1 MVSTDAS
8 RPAVFLDRDGTLIH
22 DDGYLADPARVRLLP
37 GAADAL
43 IALAD
48 AGFARVVITN
58 QSGIGRGM
66 YTRTDFEATQREM
79 ERQLRNAGASIDATY
94 HCPHTPDAGCPCRKP
109 GSALYREAIATLNLD
124 PSTSWCVGDKLRDIE
139 PSLELAC
146 RAMLVQTGPAPLDVD
161 GARRLNAEIVDDL
174 LAGSVVIRR
183 YLSGL

>member
-22 DDGYLADPARVRLLP
+22 DAGYLADPALVRVLP
-37 GAADAL
+37 GVADAL
-43 IALAD
+43 IAMAS
-48 AGFARVVITN
+48 AGFVRVVITN

-66 YTRTDFEATQREM
+66 YTHADFEATQREM
-79 ERQLRNAGASIDATY
+79 ERQLDDAGASIDATY

-109 GSALYREAIATLNLD
+109 GTALYREAIATLNLD
-124 PSTSWCVGDKLRDIE
+124 PSRSWCVGDKLRDLE
-139 PSLELAC
+139 PSLELGC
-146 RAMLVQTGPAPLDVD
+146 RAMLVQTDPNPQEID

-174 LAGSVVIRR
+174 LAGSAVIRR